1 MRPLFIFLLAFII
14 SCSNIDTTSY
24 VIDSKD
30 NSDLVNFR
38 LTINVDEKTKE
49 EANVTVQIF
58 PQIDKQIDNYVLV
71 FDMKF
76 RENYEDEFNGVC
88 IGPSWEGFG
97 SGEFTLKLEKIKN
110 YKSTIT
116 SNYSQDEDDR
126 CKNYLYYLR
135 FLEINTIDG
144 EIYLIGVATDYSQ
157 DYPDAPYY
165 WKVNKNNQIDEQG
178 TTNIEKYSLN
188 FELKK

>member
-144 EIYLIGVATDYSQ
+144 EIYLIGVATDYLQ

-178 TTNIEKYSLN
+178 TTNIEKYSLS

>member
-1 MRPLFIFLLAFII
+1 M
-14 SCSNIDTTSY
+14 
-24 VIDSKD
+24 IDSKD
-30 NSDLVNFR
+30 NSELVNFR

-49 EANVTVQIF
+49 EANVTVKIF

-178 TTNIEKYSLN
+178 TTNIEKYSLS

>member
-97 SGEFTLKLEKIKN
+97 SGEFTLKWEKIKN

-126 CKNYLYYLR
+126 CKNYLYYIR

-178 TTNIEKYSLN
+178 TTNIEKYSLS

>member
-178 TTNIEKYSLN
+178 TTNIEKYSLS

>member
-1 MRPLFIFLLAFII
+1 LRPLFIFLLAFII

-144 EIYLIGVATDYSQ
+144 EIYLIGVATDYLQ

-178 TTNIEKYSLN
+178 TTNIEKYSLS

>member
-1 MRPLFIFLLAFII
+1 LRPLFIFLLAFII

-178 TTNIEKYSLN
+178 TTNIEKYSLS

>member
-1 MRPLFIFLLAFII
+1 MRPLFIFLLAFIF

-30 NSDLVNFR
+30 NSDVVNFR
-38 LTINVDEKTKE
+38 LTINVDEKTNE
-49 EANVTVQIF
+49 AANVTVQIF
-58 PQIDKQIDNYVLV
+58 PRIDKQIDNYVLV

-110 YKSTIT
+110 YKSNIT

-157 DYPDAPYY
+157 DYPDAPHY
-165 WKVNKNNQIDEQG
+165 WKVNENNQIDEQG
-178 TTNIEKYSLN
+178 TTNIEKYSLS

>member
-144 EIYLIGVATDYSQ
+144 EIYLIGVATDYLQ

>member
-126 CKNYLYYLR
+126 CKNYLYYIR

-178 TTNIEKYSLN
+178 TTNIEKYSLS